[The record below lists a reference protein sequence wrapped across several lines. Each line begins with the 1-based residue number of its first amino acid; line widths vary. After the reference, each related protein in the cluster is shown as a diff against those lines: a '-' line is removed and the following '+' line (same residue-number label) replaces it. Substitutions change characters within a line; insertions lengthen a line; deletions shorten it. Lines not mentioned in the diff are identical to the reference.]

1 MNFLQ
6 TYRRHLI
13 FKLAGIA
20 ALILAVLSS
29 AYLFMSVDYAR
40 SVRKNTLALNERL
53 TAQTA
58 TRIEAYWDSLYNI
71 TTAFCYSPTVQQYFS
86 VNSLNRLPDT
96 QELTSVFSNTLLL
109 NDRILSVY
117 LYNADAKQIASMGK
131 NFSIDTSVLNTDA
144 VMDIRASHL
153 KSNEKRPYYE
163 LIFPVYDLNSIQYQK
178 LLGTCVFVLEP
189 ESFDDTLQNAQSTED
204 AVVFLLDSSDCILAS
219 AGSVQSCG
227 STLASEIL
235 HSTSEKYF
243 FTQTL
248 SYNDWKIAGFLP
260 ESDLRKPDQNLKE
273 TQILVYCISLCL
285 LLFLLL
291 YCNYSIIKPVT
302 GISAFIRKINQNPD
316 SRLSL
321 DRPDEIGTVAKSL
334 NQMLDEKQKMPLE
347 IEQVKYLAYETELSK
362 KQAEI
367 LAYRSQINPH
377 FLYNTFECIRD
388 MALFYDVDDIA
399 ELTMA
404 LSNVFRFAVKG
415 TDMVTVEN
423 ELDHIREY
431 AKIINYRFMGK
442 IRIEIDA
449 ENAILNCKVFK
460 LLLQPLVE
468 NAVFHGLEQKIENGT
483 VWVHVFS
490 PDHATLCFVVEDDG
504 CGIEPERLKQILA
517 SLEIEKNTTK
527 IGVFNIYKKQ
537 FEKRNL
543 HYDFDSKRIDSRTR
557 REYFMISVYIA
568 DDEVWITIGLKK
580 LIQKSGLPFE
590 VIGEAH
596 NGVTTL
602 EDIKTLKPDVLFT
615 DIRMP
620 GLSGLEVMSYISEH
634 QFATKVV
641 LISGYAEFEYAR
653 QAMLCGAFDYLLKP
667 IQQETLN
674 KTLSRL
680 RNELEPAAS
689 ETSEDTMENATI
701 TDLSTAGTSLFKK
714 ILAYIQEHDTEELS
728 LTSLAEMYNISSSR
742 LSTLIK
748 KELGLSFSE
757 YITARRMQKAKE
769 LLKDDSR
776 SIEEIANA
784 VGYHDYFYF
793 TKVFKK
799 TQGISPSK
807 YRKSL

>member
-20 ALILAVLSS
+20 ALIRAVLSS

-96 QELTSVFSNTLLL
+96 QELASVFSNTILL

-117 LYNADAKQIASMGK
+117 FYNADAKQIASMGK
-131 NFSIDTSVLNTDA
+131 NFSIDTSKLNTDA
-144 VMDIRASHL
+144 VMNIRASHL

-189 ESFDDTLQNAQSTED
+189 ESFDDTLQNAQSTEH

-219 AGSVQSCG
+219 AGSSQSCG

-260 ESDLRKPDQNLKE
+260 ESDLRKPDQSLKE

-291 YCNYSIIKPVT
+291 YCNYSIIKPIT
-302 GISAFIRKINQNPD
+302 GISAFIREINQNPD

-321 DRPDEIGTVAKSL
+321 DRPDEIGTVAESL
-334 NQMLDEKQKMPLE
+334 NQMLDEKQQLQLE

-423 ELDHIREY
+423 ELNHIREY

-468 NAVFHGLEQKIENGT
+468 NSVFHGLEQKIENGT

-527 IGVFNIYKKQ
+527 IGVFNIYQRLKLYYDDKFSFDIKSSLKKG
-537 FEKRNL
+537 
-543 HYDFDSKRIDSRTR
+543 TC
-557 REYFMISVYIA
+557 
-568 DDEVWITIGLKK
+568 ITIS
-580 LIQKSGLPFE
+580 IPRE
-590 VIGEAH
+590 
-596 NGVTTL
+596 
-602 EDIKTLKPDVLFT
+602 
-615 DIRMP
+615 
-620 GLSGLEVMSYISEH
+620 
-634 QFATKVV
+634 
-641 LISGYAEFEYAR
+641 
-653 QAMLCGAFDYLLKP
+653 
-667 IQQETLN
+667 
-674 KTLSRL
+674 
-680 RNELEPAAS
+680 
-689 ETSEDTMENATI
+689 
-701 TDLSTAGTSLFKK
+701 STAEPEGS
-714 ILAYIQEHDTEELS
+714 IL
-728 LTSLAEMYNISSSR
+728 
-742 LSTLIK
+742 
-748 KELGLSFSE
+748 
-757 YITARRMQKAKE
+757 
-769 LLKDDSR
+769 
-776 SIEEIANA
+776 
-784 VGYHDYFYF
+784 
-793 TKVFKK
+793 
-799 TQGISPSK
+799 
-807 YRKSL
+807 

>member
-96 QELTSVFSNTLLL
+96 QELASVFSNTLLL

-131 NFSIDTSVLNTDA
+131 NFSIDTSKLNTDA
-144 VMDIRASHL
+144 VMNIRASHL

-260 ESDLRKPDQNLKE
+260 ESDLRKPDQSLKE

-291 YCNYSIIKPVT
+291 YCNYSIIKPIT
-302 GISAFIRKINQNPD
+302 GISAFIREINQNPD

-321 DRPDEIGTVAKSL
+321 DRPDEIGTVAESL
-334 NQMLDEKQKMPLE
+334 NQMLDEKQQLQLE

-377 FLYNTFECIRD
+377 FLYNT
-388 MALFYDVDDIA
+388 
-399 ELTMA
+399 LTMICGMAAEGMTDKIILVTGA
-404 LSNVFRFAVKG
+404 LSQIFRYSIKGNDMVPLREELEIVKSYLMIQKERFADRFTIEYNFSDDAYDCLIPK
-415 TDMVTVEN
+415 MV
-423 ELDHIREY
+423 I
-431 AKIINYRFMGK
+431 
-442 IRIEIDA
+442 
-449 ENAILNCKVFK
+449 
-460 LLLQPLVE
+460 QPLVE
-468 NAVFHGLEQKIENGT
+468 NAIVHGLEKSLKPGSILIGAGRNPRHGYLAIWIFDTGVGMPPEKLQELRHSIAAS
-483 VWVHVFS
+483 VHDKTGDASADLAKMDAQNHDSIGILNVNS
-490 PDHATLCFVVEDDG
+490 RMVLYYGADYTL
-504 CGIEPERLKQILA
+504 I
-517 SLEIEKNTTK
+517 
-527 IGVFNIYKKQ
+527 
-537 FEKRNL
+537 
-543 HYDFDSKRIDSRTR
+543 IDSEEGVGTN
-557 REYFMISVYIA
+557 
-568 DDEVWITIGLKK
+568 
-580 LIQKSGLPFE
+580 IQ
-590 VIGEAH
+590 
-596 NGVTTL
+596 
-602 EDIKTLKPDVLFT
+602 
-615 DIRMP
+615 
-620 GLSGLEVMSYISEH
+620 
-634 QFATKVV
+634 
-641 LISGYAEFEYAR
+641 
-653 QAMLCGAFDYLLKP
+653 
-667 IQQETLN
+667 
-674 KTLSRL
+674 L
-680 RNELEPAAS
+680 RVPYQTN
-689 ETSEDTMENATI
+689 D
-701 TDLSTAGTSLFKK
+701 SL
-714 ILAYIQEHDTEELS
+714 
-728 LTSLAEMYNISSSR
+728 
-742 LSTLIK
+742 
-748 KELGLSFSE
+748 
-757 YITARRMQKAKE
+757 
-769 LLKDDSR
+769 
-776 SIEEIANA
+776 
-784 VGYHDYFYF
+784 
-793 TKVFKK
+793 
-799 TQGISPSK
+799 
-807 YRKSL
+807 

>member
-20 ALILAVLSS
+20 AVILAVLSS
-29 AYLFMSVDYAR
+29 AYLFMSADYAR

-58 TRIEAYWDSLYNI
+58 TRIEASWDSLYNI

-96 QELTSVFSNTLLL
+96 QELASVFSNTILL

-163 LIFPVYDLNSIQYQK
+163 LIFPVYDLNNIQYQK

-189 ESFDDTLQNAQSTED
+189 ESFDDTLQNVQSTED

-219 AGSVQSCG
+219 AGSVESCG

-248 SYNDWKIAGFLP
+248 SCNDWKIAGFLP

-291 YCNYSIIKPVT
+291 YCNYSIIKPIT

-334 NQMLDEKQKMPLE
+334 NQILDEKQKMQLE

-431 AKIINYRFMGK
+431 AKIVNYRFMGK
-442 IRIEIDA
+442 ICIEIEA
-449 ENAILNCKVFK
+449 ENSILNCSVLK

-483 VWVHVFS
+483 VWVRVFS
-490 PDHATLCFVVEDDG
+490 SDDQKLCFVVEDDG
-504 CGIEPERLKQILA
+504 CGIEPEHLKQITA
-517 SLEIEKNTTK
+517 SLETEKNTTK
-527 IGVFNIYKKQ
+527 IGVFNIYQRLK
-537 FEKRNL
+537 L
-543 HYDFDSKRIDSRTR
+543 HYDKQFSFDIKS
-557 REYFMISVYIA
+557 ISGKGTC
-568 DDEVWITIGLKK
+568 ITIM
-580 LIQKSGLPFE
+580 IPQKMMT
-590 VIGEAH
+590 EAE
-596 NGVTTL
+596 G
-602 EDIKTLKPDVLFT
+602 
-615 DIRMP
+615 
-620 GLSGLEVMSYISEH
+620 S
-634 QFATKVV
+634 
-641 LISGYAEFEYAR
+641 
-653 QAMLCGAFDYLLKP
+653 
-667 IQQETLN
+667 
-674 KTLSRL
+674 
-680 RNELEPAAS
+680 
-689 ETSEDTMENATI
+689 
-701 TDLSTAGTSLFKK
+701 
-714 ILAYIQEHDTEELS
+714 IL
-728 LTSLAEMYNISSSR
+728 
-742 LSTLIK
+742 
-748 KELGLSFSE
+748 
-757 YITARRMQKAKE
+757 
-769 LLKDDSR
+769 
-776 SIEEIANA
+776 
-784 VGYHDYFYF
+784 
-793 TKVFKK
+793 
-799 TQGISPSK
+799 
-807 YRKSL
+807 